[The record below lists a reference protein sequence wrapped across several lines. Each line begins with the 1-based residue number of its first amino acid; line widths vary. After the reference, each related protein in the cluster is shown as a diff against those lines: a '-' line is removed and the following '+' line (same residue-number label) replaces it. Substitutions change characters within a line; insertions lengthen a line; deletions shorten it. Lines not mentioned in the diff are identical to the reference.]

1 LVTFFQALQ
10 PQYVPDDMPLRERE
24 MELICSFIARTVR
37 RALPGCLYISG
48 PPGTGKTASVNVA
61 TRLLKESTNSKIK
74 TNFVHCMSEANTRVF
89 LSTLLGCDHAADASC
104 DDQVLA
110 ALYSLHFCNIWSS
123 SVRLSDKPGS
133 NRSSS
138 SSTSATA
145 CWRGV
150 TISCRGYLRCLSAR
164 AVSLCSSA
172 SRTQVSSKPLHFI
185 LQFSN
190 ICVQLTS
197 CHPSCRCF

>member
-1 LVTFFQALQ
+1 VHAGRAGHRHGKAPTPPSSIFNAGFVDSVIILQALQ

-24 MELICSFIARTVR
+24 MELICSFIACTVR

-74 TNFVHCMSEANTRVF
+74 TSFVHCMSEANTRVF
-89 LSTLLGCDHAADASC
+89 LSTLLGLDPAADASC

-110 ALYSLHFCNIWSS
+110 ALYSLHFCNILSS

-133 NRSSS
+133 SRISS

-145 CWRGV
+145 CLRGV
-150 TISCRGYLRCLSAR
+150 TISCRGCLRCLSAR
-164 AVSLCSSA
+164 AVSFRS
-172 SRTQVSSKPLHFI
+172 
-185 LQFSN
+185 
-190 ICVQLTS
+190 
-197 CHPSCRCF
+197 